1 MIKQPLQV
9 HLASILKTSVPAS
22 VFRKHG
28 SNMFRKPLFLESI
41 GGNTEGKVAGR
52 WRTGMMQLQAKKLPR
67 ATRNRKRQEW
77 ILPWNL
83 GREHGP
89 TDTSI

>member
-28 SNMFRKPLFLESI
+28 SNKCPDTHRGKHRREGHRKMEDWNDAVISQEISQSHQKQEKTRMDPALEPW
-41 GGNTEGKVAGR
+41 EGA
-52 WRTGMMQLQAKKLPR
+52 W
-67 ATRNRKRQEW
+67 
-77 ILPWNL
+77 
-83 GREHGP
+83 
-89 TDTSI
+89 SY

>member
-1 MIKQPLQV
+1 MIKQTLQV

-28 SNMFRKPLFLESI
+28 SNKCPDTHRGKHRREGRRKMEDWDDAVTSQEI
-41 GGNTEGKVAGR
+41 AQSHQKQE
-52 WRTGMMQLQAKKLPR
+52 
-67 ATRNRKRQEW
+67 RQEW
-77 ILPWNL
+77 ILPWKL